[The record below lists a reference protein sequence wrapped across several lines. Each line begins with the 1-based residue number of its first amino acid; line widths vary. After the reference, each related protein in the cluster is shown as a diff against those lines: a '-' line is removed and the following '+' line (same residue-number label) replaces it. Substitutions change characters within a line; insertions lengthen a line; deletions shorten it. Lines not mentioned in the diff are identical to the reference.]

1 MLGATVTPLL
11 AAREVLGATIVLC
24 LLQARCLV
32 PQLHLCLLQGRCLVP
47 QLHLCL
53 LQVRWVYATVA
64 SLLAAREV
72 LGATFACCR
81 GGAWCHSCL
90 VIRLDLWVLC
100 WVASLAA
107 ILGACI
113 GCCQGCAKEAKVW
126 ERRPRTMSVNTK
138 LQLWCAVD
146 VF

>member
-1 MLGATVTPLL
+1 MAWCHSCTCATLPSLLAASQVLGATVASLL
-11 AAREVLGATIVLC
+11 AAREVLGATFASLLAASEVGLC
-24 LLQARCLV
+24 HSCI
-32 PQLHLCLLQGRCLVP
+32 
-47 QLHLCL
+47 
-53 LQVRWVYATVA
+53 
-64 SLLAAREV
+64 LLAAREV

-126 ERRPRTMSVNTK
+126 ERRPRTMSVNMK